1 MGFVNLDS
9 NYQLNGFYDEMLA
22 APGRPRASYRRLYE
36 HLERLGPAELERRHQ
51 LALQMFRNHGITF
64 AVYPDA
70 QGTEKVFPFDVIPR
84 VIDARTWRRLEDG
97 LKQRL
102 RALNLFLD
110 DVYGRKLI
118 LKQHAIPP
126 EIVLSSSLY
135 LREVEGLPVPH
146 GIHCHI
152 AGIDLVRDEKGDFF
166 VLEDNV
172 RTPSG
177 ASYVLANR
185 YVMKRVL
192 PDLFAGYPVR
202 PVEGYVHELL
212 RHLRWLAPAGID
224 DPTVV
229 LLTPG
234 INNSAYYEHLYLAKQ
249 MGVELVEG
257 SDLVVD
263 DDHVFMRTTR
273 GLRPVHVI
281 YRRIDDEWLDPIF
294 GRQESLVGVAGLVNA
309 YRAGNVAIAN
319 ALGNGVADDK
329 AVYSL
334 VPKLIRYYLDED
346 PILPNVETY
355 LCAVDSD
362 RRYVLEHLAT
372 LVVKT
377 VDASGG
383 YGMLI
388 GPASTT
394 EEREEFSRRITAVPR
409 AFIAQPVVALSV
421 QPVLD
426 GGGLRRGHQDLR
438 PFVLTGPDE
447 YVTPGGLTRVALKPG
462 SGRQQLAGRRQPGHL
477 GGRGRRFRGRGCLA
491 ARPRRSRCWAATSSA
506 PTTWRE
512 SWACTSRCPST
523 GRTNPGRI
531 SGCGSWSSRAG
542 TPATLANGSRR
553 WRWWSRARS
562 GRRSG
567 RASPRPASRRR
578 RCGRRCPASCT
589 SR

>member
-1 MGFVNLDS
+1 MALANLDS
-9 NYQLNGFYDEMLA
+9 NYRLNGFYDEMLA
-22 APGRPRASYRRLYE
+22 APGQPRAAYRRLYE
-36 HLERLGPAELERRHQ
+36 QLGRLGPDELQRRHA
-51 LALQMFRNHGITF
+51 LAMEMFRNHGITF

-84 VIDARTWRRLEDG
+84 VIEAATWRRLEDG
-97 LKQRL
+97 LKQRIH
-102 RALNLFLD
+102 ALNLFLD
-110 DVYGRKLI
+110 DIYSRKLI
-118 LKQHAIPP
+118 LKQRAIPP
-126 EIVLSSSLY
+126 DIVLSSSLY
-135 LREVEGLPVPH
+135 LREIEGLPVPH
-146 GIHCHI
+146 GIHSHI
-152 AGIDLVRDEKGDFF
+152 AGIDLIRDEHGDFF
-166 VLEDNV
+166 VLEDNL

-177 ASYVLANR
+177 ASYVQANR
-185 YVMKRVL
+185 YVMKRIL

-212 RHLRWLAPAGID
+212 RHLRWLAPEGVD

-309 YRAGNVAIAN
+309 YRAGNVALAN

-329 AVYSL
+329 AVYAL
-334 VPKLIRYYLDED
+334 VPEIIRYYLAEQ
-346 PILPNVETY
+346 PILPNVQTY
-355 LCAVDSD
+355 LCAIDSD
-362 RRYVLEHLAT
+362 REYVLDHLDR

-388 GPASTT
+388 GTQSTR
-394 EEREEFSRRITAVPR
+394 EERDEFRNLIAARPR
-409 AFIAQPVVALSV
+409 AFIAQPVVSLSV

-426 GGGLRRGHQDLR
+426 GGGLRPGHQDLR
-438 PFVLTGPDE
+438 PFVLTGPE
-447 YVTPGGLTRVALKPG
+447 IYVTPGGLTRVALKPG
-462 SGRQQLAGRRQPGHL
+462 SLVVNSSQ
-477 GGRGRRFRGRGCLA
+477 GG
-491 ARPRRSRCWAATSSA
+491 
-506 PTTWRE
+506 
-512 SWACTSRCPST
+512 
-523 GRTNPGRI
+523 
-531 SGCGSWSSRAG
+531 
-542 TPATLANGSRR
+542 GSRDT
-553 WRWWSRARS
+553 WVLAED
-562 GRRSG
+562 GD
-567 RASPRPASRRR
+567 AE
-578 RCGRRCPASCT
+578 
-589 SR
+589 

>member
-1 MGFVNLDS
+1 MNLDA
-9 NYQLNGFYDEMLA
+9 NYQPNGFYDEMLA
-22 APGRPRASYRRLYE
+22 GPRRPRPAYRRLYDQ
-36 HLERLGPAELERRHQ
+36 LNRLGPDELQRRHG
-51 LALQMFRNHGITF
+51 LAMEMFRNHGITF

-84 VIDARTWRRLEDG
+84 VIEAATWRRLEAG
-97 LKQRL
+97 LEQRI

-118 LKQHAIPP
+118 LKQRAIPP

-135 LREVEGLPVPH
+135 MREIEGLAVPH
-146 GIHCHI
+146 GIHSHI
-152 AGIDLVRDEKGDFF
+152 AGIDLVRDEHGDFF
-166 VLEDNV
+166 VLEDNL

-177 ASYVLANR
+177 ASYVQANR
-185 YVMKRVL
+185 YVMKRIL

-212 RHLRWLAPAGID
+212 RHLRWLAPSGVD
-224 DPTVV
+224 DPNVV

-263 DDHVFMRTTR
+263 DDRVYMRTTR
-273 GLRPVHVI
+273 GLQPVHVI

-329 AVYSL
+329 AVYAL
-334 VPKLIRYYLDED
+334 VPKIIRYYLAED

-355 LCAVDSD
+355 LCALDSD
-362 RRYVLEHLAT
+362 REYVLGHLDQ

-377 VDASGG
+377 VDGSGG

-388 GPASTT
+388 GTQSTR
-394 EEREEFSRRITAVPR
+394 EEREEFGRLIASRPR
-409 AFIAQPVVALSV
+409 AFIAQPIVSLSV

-426 GGGLRRGHQDLR
+426 GGTLRPGHQDLR
-438 PFVLTGPDE
+438 PFVLTGPE
-447 YVTPGGLTRVALKPG
+447 VYVTPGGLTRVALKAG
-462 SGRQQLAGRRQPGHL
+462 SLVVNSSQ
-477 GGRGRRFRGRGCLA
+477 GG
-491 ARPRRSRCWAATSSA
+491 
-506 PTTWRE
+506 
-512 SWACTSRCPST
+512 
-523 GRTNPGRI
+523 
-531 SGCGSWSSRAG
+531 
-542 TPATLANGSRR
+542 GSRDT
-553 WRWWSRARS
+553 WVLGDDDDAE
-562 GRRSG
+562 
-567 RASPRPASRRR
+567 
-578 RCGRRCPASCT
+578 
-589 SR
+589 

>member
-1 MGFVNLDS
+1 IDRLLRLRDGADTIAVGFVNLDLH
-9 NYQLNGFYDEMLA
+9 YQSNGFYDEMLA
-22 APGRPRASYRRLYE
+22 AEGRPRPAYRRLYE
-36 HLERLGPAELERRHQ
+36 QLNRLGRDELQRRHA
-51 LALQMFRNHGITF
+51 LAMEMFRNHGITF
-64 AVYPDA
+64 GVYPDA

-84 VIDARTWRRLEDG
+84 VVEARTWQRLEEG

-102 RALNLFLD
+102 RALNLFLE

-118 LKQHAIPP
+118 LRQGAIPP

-135 LREVEGLPVPH
+135 LREIEGLPVPH

-152 AGIDLVRDEKGDFF
+152 AGIDLVRNEKGDFF
-166 VLEDNV
+166 VLEDNL

-177 ASYVLANR
+177 ASYVQANR

-212 RHLRWLAPAGID
+212 RHLRWLAPPGVE

-234 INNSAYYEHLYLAKQ
+234 INNAAYYEHLYLAKQ
-249 MGVELVEG
+249 MGIELVEG
-257 SDLVVD
+257 TDLVVD
-263 DDHVFMRTTR
+263 LDHVFMRTTR

-281 YRRIDDEWLDPIF
+281 YRRLDDEWLDPIF

-319 ALGNGVADDK
+319 GLGNGVADDK
-329 AVYSL
+329 AVYAL
-334 VPKLIRYYLDED
+334 VPSIIKYYLDED

-383 YGMLI
+383 DGMLI

-394 EEREEFSRRITAVPR
+394 QEREEFARRITAVPR
-409 AFIAQPVVALSV
+409 AFSAQPAGALSV
-421 QPVLD
+421 QPILD
-426 GGGLRRGHQDLR
+426 GGRLRRAHQDLR
-438 PFVLTGPDE
+438 PFVLSGPGIHG
-447 YVTPGGLTRVALKPG
+447 TPGGLTRVALKPG
-462 SGRQQLAGRRQPGHL
+462 SLIVNSSQ
-477 GGRGRRFRGRGCLA
+477 GG
-491 ARPRRSRCWAATSSA
+491 
-506 PTTWRE
+506 
-512 SWACTSRCPST
+512 
-523 GRTNPGRI
+523 
-531 SGCGSWSSRAG
+531 
-542 TPATLANGSRR
+542 GSRDT
-553 WRWWSRARS
+553 WLMAEDEGEPFWGDGDA
-562 GRRSG
+562 
-567 RASPRPASRRR
+567 
-578 RCGRRCPASCT
+578 
-589 SR
+589 

>member
-1 MGFVNLDS
+1 MNLDA
-9 NYQLNGFYDEMLA
+9 NYQFNGFYDEMLA
-22 APGRPRASYRRLYE
+22 ARGRPRPAYRRLYDQ
-36 HLERLGPAELERRHQ
+36 LNRLGPDELQRRHK
-51 LALQMFRNHGITF
+51 LAMEMFRNHGITF

-84 VIDARTWRRLEDG
+84 VIDARTWQHLEAG
-97 LKQRL
+97 LAQRL

-118 LKQHAIPP
+118 LRQGAIPP

-135 LREVEGLPVPH
+135 LREIEGLKVPH
-146 GIHCHI
+146 GIHCNI
-152 AGIDLVRDEKGDFF
+152 AGIDLVRNEKGDFF
-166 VLEDNV
+166 VLEDNL

-177 ASYVLANR
+177 ASYVQANR
-185 YVMKRVL
+185 YVMKRIL

-202 PVEGYVHELL
+202 PVEGYIHELL
-212 RHLRWLAPAGID
+212 RHLLWLARGGVD

-329 AVYSL
+329 AVYAM
-334 VPKLIRYYLDED
+334 VPKIIRYYLDED

-355 LCAVDSD
+355 LCANESD
-362 RRYVLEHLAT
+362 RRYVLEHLDSM
-372 LVVKT
+372 VVKT

-388 GPASTT
+388 GTASTA
-394 EEREEFSRRITAVPR
+394 EEREEFRRRIVAAPR
-409 AFIAQPVVALSV
+409 AFIAQPVVALSI

-426 GGGLRRGHQDLR
+426 GGTLRPGHQDLR
-438 PFVLTGPDE
+438 PFVLTGPDV
-447 YVTPGGLTRVALKPG
+447 YVTAGGLTRVALRPG
-462 SGRQQLAGRRQPGHL
+462 SLIVNSSQ
-477 GGRGRRFRGRGCLA
+477 GG
-491 ARPRRSRCWAATSSA
+491 
-506 PTTWRE
+506 
-512 SWACTSRCPST
+512 
-523 GRTNPGRI
+523 
-531 SGCGSWSSRAG
+531 
-542 TPATLANGSRR
+542 GSRDT
-553 WRWWSRARS
+553 WVMADDEFQ
-562 GRRSG
+562 GPD
-567 RASPRPASRRR
+567 A
-578 RCGRRCPASCT
+578 
-589 SR
+589 

>member
-1 MGFVNLDS
+1 M
-9 NYQLNGFYDEMLA
+9 NYEVNGFYDEMLA
-22 APGRPRASYRRLYE
+22 AAGRPRPPYRRLYE
-36 HLERLGPAELERRHQ
+36 HLNRLGPEELQRRWG
-51 LALQMFRNHGITF
+51 LAMEMFRNHGITF

-84 VIDARTWRRLEDG
+84 VIEASTWRRLEAG

-102 RALNLFLD
+102 RALDHFLE

-118 LKQHAIPP
+118 LEQRAIPP
-126 EIVLSSSLY
+126 EIVLSSTLY
-135 LREVEGLPVPH
+135 LREIAGLKVPH

-152 AGIDLVRDEKGDFF
+152 AGIDLVRNERGEFF
-166 VLEDNV
+166 VLEDNL

-177 ASYVLANR
+177 ASYVQANR
-185 YVMKRVL
+185 YVMKRIL

-212 RHLRWLAPAGID
+212 RLLRWLAPEGID

-234 INNSAYYEHLYLAKQ
+234 INNAAYYEHLYLAKQ

-257 SDLVVD
+257 TDLVVD
-263 DDHVFMRTTR
+263 QDHVFMRTTR

-281 YRRIDDEWLDPIF
+281 YRRIDDAWLDPIF

-329 AVYSL
+329 AVYAL
-334 VPKLIRYYLDED
+334 VPKIIRYYLGED

-355 LCAVDSD
+355 LCAVDED
-362 RRYVLEHLAT
+362 RRYVLEHLGE

-388 GPASTT
+388 GPTSTS
-394 EEREEFSRRITAVPR
+394 EEREDFRRRIIARPR

-421 QPVLD
+421 QPVFD
-426 GGGLRRGHQDLR
+426 GGRLRRGHQDLR
-438 PFVLTGPDE
+438 PFVLTGPDV

-462 SGRQQLAGRRQPGHL
+462 SLIVNSSQ
-477 GGRGRRFRGRGCLA
+477 GG
-491 ARPRRSRCWAATSSA
+491 
-506 PTTWRE
+506 
-512 SWACTSRCPST
+512 
-523 GRTNPGRI
+523 
-531 SGCGSWSSRAG
+531 
-542 TPATLANGSRR
+542 GSRDT
-553 WRWWSRARS
+553 WVMADD
-562 GRRSG
+562 GLE
-567 RASPRPASRRR
+567 PAD
-578 RCGRRCPASCT
+578 A
-589 SR
+589 

>member
-1 MGFVNLDS
+1 MAVGILDA
-9 NYQLNGFYDEMLA
+9 NYDVNGFYDEMLA
-22 APGRPRASYRRLYE
+22 AAGRPRAPYRRLYE
-36 HLERLGPAELERRHQ
+36 ELNRLGPAELQRRWA
-51 LALQMFRNHGITF
+51 LAMEMFRNHGITF

-84 VIDARTWRRLEDG
+84 LIEAPTWSRLEDG
-97 LKQRL
+97 LKQRM
-102 RALNLFLD
+102 RALNLFLE

-118 LKQHAIPP
+118 LSQRAIPP

-135 LREVEGLPVPH
+135 MREIEGLPVPH

-152 AGIDLVRDEKGDFF
+152 AGIDLVRDGKGDFF

-177 ASYVLANR
+177 ASYVQANR
-185 YVMKRVL
+185 YVMKRIL

-212 RHLRWLAPAGID
+212 RHLRWLAPEGVD

-263 DDHVFMRTTR
+263 EDRVFMRTTR

-309 YRAGNVAIAN
+309 YRAGNVVIAN

-329 AVYSL
+329 AVYPF
-334 VPKLIRYYLDED
+334 VPAMIRYYLDEE

-355 LCAVDSD
+355 VCAFDD
-362 RRYVLEHLAT
+362 QRRYVVEHLDS

-377 VDASGG
+377 TDASGG

-388 GPASTT
+388 GPSSTR
-394 EEREEFSRRITAVPR
+394 EERDEFRRRIEARPR
-409 AFIAQPVVALSV
+409 SFIAQPVIALSV

-426 GGGLRRGHQDLR
+426 GDGFRPGHQDLR
-438 PFVLTGPDE
+438 PFVLTGPDV

-462 SGRQQLAGRRQPGHL
+462 SLVVNSSQ
-477 GGRGRRFRGRGCLA
+477 GG
-491 ARPRRSRCWAATSSA
+491 
-506 PTTWRE
+506 
-512 SWACTSRCPST
+512 
-523 GRTNPGRI
+523 
-531 SGCGSWSSRAG
+531 
-542 TPATLANGSRR
+542 GSRDT
-553 WRWWSRARS
+553 WVIGDEAEERAD
-562 GRRSG
+562 
-567 RASPRPASRRR
+567 A
-578 RCGRRCPASCT
+578 
-589 SR
+589 

>member
-1 MGFVNLDS
+1 M
-9 NYQLNGFYDEMLA
+9 E
-22 APGRPRASYRRLYE
+22 
-36 HLERLGPAELERRHQ
+36 
-51 LALQMFRNHGITF
+51 MFRNHGITF

-84 VIDARTWRRLEDG
+84 VIEARTWERLEAG
-97 LKQRL
+97 LAQRL

-118 LKQHAIPP
+118 LRQRAIPP

-135 LREVEGLPVPH
+135 LREVEGLEVPH
-146 GIHCHI
+146 GIHCNI
-152 AGIDLVRDEKGDFF
+152 AGIDLIRNEKGDFF
-166 VLEDNV
+166 VLEDNL

-177 ASYVLANR
+177 ASYVQANR
-185 YVMKRVL
+185 YVMKRIL

-202 PVEGYVHELL
+202 PVEGYIHELL
-212 RHLRWLAPAGID
+212 RHLRWLAPGGVD

-249 MGVELVEG
+249 MGIELVEG
-257 SDLVVD
+257 TDLVVD

-309 YRAGNVAIAN
+309 YRARNVAIAN

-329 AVYSL
+329 AVYAM
-334 VPKLIRYYLDED
+334 VPKIIRYYLNED

-355 LCAVDSD
+355 LCANDSD
-362 RRYVLEHLAT
+362 RKYVLEHLDRM
-372 LVVKT
+372 VVKT

-388 GPASTT
+388 GTASTA
-394 EEREEFSRRITAVPR
+394 EEREEFRRRIIAAPR
-409 AFIAQPVVALSV
+409 AFIAQPVVALSI

-426 GGGLRRGHQDLR
+426 GGRLRPGHQDLR
-438 PFVLTGPDE
+438 PFVLTGPDI
-447 YVTPGGLTRVALKPG
+447 YVTAGGLTRVALRPG
-462 SGRQQLAGRRQPGHL
+462 SLVVNSSQ
-477 GGRGRRFRGRGCLA
+477 GG
-491 ARPRRSRCWAATSSA
+491 
-506 PTTWRE
+506 
-512 SWACTSRCPST
+512 
-523 GRTNPGRI
+523 
-531 SGCGSWSSRAG
+531 
-542 TPATLANGSRR
+542 GSRDT
-553 WRWWSRARS
+553 WVMADDDEFP
-562 GRRSG
+562 GPD
-567 RASPRPASRRR
+567 A
-578 RCGRRCPASCT
+578 
-589 SR
+589 

>member
-1 MGFVNLDS
+1 MSHADS
-9 NYQLNGFYDEMLA
+9 LYHGYEINGFYDEMLA
-22 APGRPRASYRRLYE
+22 AVGQPRPGYRRLYE
-36 HLERLGPAELERRHQ
+36 ALNRLGAPELQRRHG
-51 LALQMFRNHGITF
+51 LALQLFRNHGITF
-64 AVYPDA
+64 AVYPDE

-84 VIDARTWRRLEDG
+84 VISASTWSRLEAG
-97 LKQRL
+97 LRQRL
-102 RALNLFLD
+102 TALNLFLE
-110 DVYGRKLI
+110 DVYSRKLI
-118 LKQHAIPP
+118 LRQRAIPP

-135 LREVEGLPVPH
+135 LREIEGLPVPH

-152 AGIDLVRDEKGDFF
+152 AGIDLVRDARGDFF
-166 VLEDNV
+166 VLEDNL

-185 YVMKRVL
+185 YVMKRIL

-212 RHLRWLAPAGID
+212 SHLRWLAPQGID

-257 SDLVVD
+257 TDMVVD
-263 DDHVFMRTTR
+263 DDRVFMRTTH

-294 GRQESLVGVAGLVNA
+294 GRQESLVGVAGLMNA

-319 ALGNGVADDK
+319 APGNGVADDK
-329 AVYSL
+329 AVYAL
-334 VPKLIRYYLDED
+334 VPAIIRYYLDED
-346 PILPNVETY
+346 AILPNVETY

-362 RRYVLEHLAT
+362 RSYVLDHLDS

-388 GPASTT
+388 GPASTR
-394 EEREEFSRRITAVPR
+394 EEREDFRRRIEARPR

-426 GGGLRRGHQDLR
+426 GGKLRPGHQDLR
-438 PFVLTGPDE
+438 PFILTGPE
-447 YVTPGGLTRVALKPG
+447 VYVTPGGLTRVAVKPG
-462 SGRQQLAGRRQPGHL
+462 SLIVNSSQ
-477 GGRGRRFRGRGCLA
+477 GG
-491 ARPRRSRCWAATSSA
+491 
-506 PTTWRE
+506 
-512 SWACTSRCPST
+512 
-523 GRTNPGRI
+523 
-531 SGCGSWSSRAG
+531 
-542 TPATLANGSRR
+542 GSRDT
-553 WRWWSRARS
+553 WVMA
-562 GRRSG
+562 GAADG
-567 RASPRPASRRR
+567 GGADA
-578 RCGRRCPASCT
+578 
-589 SR
+589 